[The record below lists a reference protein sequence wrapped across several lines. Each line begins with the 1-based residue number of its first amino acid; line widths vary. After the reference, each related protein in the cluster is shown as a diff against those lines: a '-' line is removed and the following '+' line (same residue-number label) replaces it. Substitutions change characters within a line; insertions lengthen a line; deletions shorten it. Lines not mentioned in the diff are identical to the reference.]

1 MTVHVALHKVFPAK
15 KQRGKS
21 PFVLELHRMGRANG
35 RGQVFS
41 EESES
46 HEDEVVKAGMEK
58 EKTASV

>member
-21 PFVLELHRMGRANG
+21 PFVLELHRMGRVNG

-41 EESES
+41 ESES
-46 HEDEVVKAGMEK
+46 HEDEVVKARMEK